1 MTIFPPPFFPN
12 PEIFLS
18 QERKFSGWT
27 RWTYCPVMESLF
39 YSNGPIPAYRMS
51 WSRKRKLPVGHRLL
65 VAFISYVS
73 ILLICVGTARRLF
86 AIIPLPSNFQ
96 LLLLHLEEE
105 EEEEKKP
112 ASLRGI
118 MGNKVAMA
126 WWLKRDSRRFKS

>member
-1 MTIFPPPFFPN
+1 
-12 PEIFLS
+12 
-18 QERKFSGWT
+18 
-27 RWTYCPVMESLF
+27 
-39 YSNGPIPAYRMS
+39 
-51 WSRKRKLPVGHRLL
+51 
-65 VAFISYVS
+65 
-73 ILLICVGTARRLF
+73 VGTARRLF

-126 WWLKRDSRRFKS
+126 